1 MLSSS
6 YVSILP
12 LSANLILD
20 FEIVPTM
27 SLCGM
32 FFCVSF
38 NIDIAVFVFR
48 QTQSIE
54 VGELFFKQKILI
66 YKYSN
71 RINGIKTKEKKKI
84 VNKTNF
90 LLNQ

>member
-20 FEIVPTM
+20 FEIVPKM